1 MSEKI
6 IVESKVNKSL
16 KIILFIIP
24 FISTI
29 LSSIGLYL
37 LIDELNR
44 WPKTDLLYSGFFW
57 LGLISG
63 IISIYFW
70 ILFARVCGSKITV
83 TSKRVY
89 GCSIFGQKVDLPID
103 SVSAIATS
111 ALLNVISVA
120 TSAGKIKFYLISN
133 YSKIHHELSILVSA
147 RQKENS
153 TANVTNQTKTESVA
167 DEIKKYKDLLDSGA
181 ITEEE
186 YNTKKK
192 ELLGL

>member
-1 MSEKI
+1 M
-6 IVESKVNKSL
+6 
-16 KIILFIIP
+16 
-24 FISTI
+24 
-29 LSSIGLYL
+29 
-37 LIDELNR
+37 
-44 WPKTDLLYSGFFW
+44 
-57 LGLISG
+57 
-63 IISIYFW
+63 
-70 ILFARVCGSKITV
+70 
-83 TSKRVY
+83 
-89 GCSIFGQKVDLPID
+89 DLPID